1 LESEEL
7 GETCPRCGSPSLKV
21 FYPDH
26 ADGELGAVCKN
37 PLGCTFKGFYV
48 NGRLVELVEA

>member
-1 LESEEL
+1 MESEI
-7 GETCPRCGSPSLKV
+7 GETCPRCGEPSLKV

-48 NGRLVELVEA
+48 SGRLVELVEA